1 MKVEKTA
8 LEGVLLIKPE
18 VFEDH
23 RGEFF
28 ELYNEKLYKES
39 GIKVDF
45 VQDDLSVSSKGVL
58 RGLHGDTVTTKL
70 LTCILGRIYMVVVD
84 CNEKSPSFGKW
95 ISLTL
100 TEKNRHQ
107 LLVPPL
113 YGLGHLALTDRIA
126 MNYKQ
131 SSYYDPK
138 GQFTYKWDDP
148 RFKIWWPVKTPVL
161 SQRDESGGYV

>member
-39 GIKVDF
+39 GITADF
-45 VQDDLSVSSKGVL
+45 IQDDLSVSSKGVL
-58 RGLHGDTVTTKL
+58 RGLHGDVVTTKL

-100 TEKNRHQ
+100 TEKNRCQ

-126 MNYKQ
+126 LHYKQ
-131 SSYYDPK
+131 SSCYDPK
-138 GQFTYKWDDP
+138 GQFTYRWDDP
-148 RFKIWWPVKTPVL
+148 RFKIWWPVKNPIL
-161 SQRDESGGYV
+161 SRRDESGDYV